1 MTLEELLASYL
12 ATNPRISSPETGRRY
27 RTTVNGYNRFL
38 GRSGTTADLTAD
50 NYGRWCN
57 ARREQVA
64 PNTLAGD
71 AEKLLVLWKWA
82 AKRGYATIP
91 DVAVP
96 KKQYKTPIAYSDAEV
111 DALRDASRKCTW
123 LVGQTPA
130 AVFWPAL
137 IELLYDT
144 AERIEAV
151 HRLHRSGLSLDGDSP
166 SVLFPAA
173 DRKGQAGDSRRPL
186 RTHTAGLV
194 RELLAYSDDR
204 PFAPVKLK
212 TLYPCYRR
220 LLTEA
225 GVSVSRT
232 KMFHAWRRRHASD
245 LTASGVDATV
255 ALGHSSRSVTVRSY
269 IDPEVAMTRGPLEK
283 LRQAAK
289 PSPTKRRWLGW
300 FAG

>member
-1 MTLEELLASYL
+1 MQLAELLTLYL

-27 RTTVNGYNRFL
+27 RTTINTVSRFL
-38 GRSGTTADLTAD
+38 GRPATTADLTPD

-57 ARREQVA
+57 ARREQVS

-82 AKRGYATIP
+82 ARRGFAELP

-96 KKQYKTPIAYSDAEV
+96 KKQYKTPIAYTDAEV
-111 DALRDASRKCTW
+111 DALRDAARKCTW

-144 AERIEAV
+144 AERIDAV
-151 HRLHRSGLSLDGDSP
+151 HRLHRSGLSLDGESP
-166 SVLFPAA
+166 SVLFPAC
-173 DRKGQAGDSRRPL
+173 DRKGQSGDSSRPL
-186 RTHTAGLV
+186 RTHTAALV
-194 RELLAYSDDR
+194 RDLLAYSGDR

-220 LLTEA
+220 LLAEA

-245 LTASGVDATV
+245 LTASGLDATV
-255 ALGHSSRSVTVRSY
+255 ALGHSSRAVTVRSY
-269 IDPEVAMTRGPLEK
+269 IDPSVAMSRGPLEK
-283 LRQAAK
+283 LREQLKAR
-289 PSPTKRRWLGW
+289 PSRRWFGLLG
-300 FAG
+300 